1 MNPMNDRCNHMKP
14 IKSSPYWQC
23 LSFCYQSYHFVTK
36 IPNTMDAHLD
46 NPSEVLL
53 NAADVLQLIF
63 IYLF

>member
-1 MNPMNDRCNHMKP
+1 
-14 IKSSPYWQC
+14 
-23 LSFCYQSYHFVTK
+23 
-36 IPNTMDAHLD
+36 MDAHLD